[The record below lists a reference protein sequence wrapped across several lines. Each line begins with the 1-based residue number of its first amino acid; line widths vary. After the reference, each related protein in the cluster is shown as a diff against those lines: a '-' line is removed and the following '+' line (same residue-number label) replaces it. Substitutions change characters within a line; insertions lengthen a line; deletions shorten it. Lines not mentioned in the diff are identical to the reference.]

1 MKDPEETTR
10 IFNQYRLLLTSI
22 AYRMLGSYT
31 DAEDI
36 VQEAFVRWLQAS
48 DTEMQTPKAYLTT
61 VVVRLC
67 IDKQRSASARREVYV
82 GPWLPEPVLT
92 DTLAENVARAE
103 SLSFAFLL
111 MLERLNPVERAIF
124 LLHEVFDYSY
134 TEIAEIVGK
143 SVANCRQIL
152 HRAQQRLNR
161 PQARFP
167 VPLEEQKSMLDRF
180 TRATRNGDV
189 EELLHLLADD
199 VVFTTDSNGKTRA
212 GLRPVQGAKKVVRGM
227 LGGMRWYPADMQII
241 QVELNGQIAL
251 LGQHNGQILAA
262 MLPEIVNGRVQN
274 IYLITNPDKLTALKA
289 GVIF

>member
-67 IDKQRSASARREVYV
+67 IDKQRSASARREVYI

-241 QVELNGQIAL
+241 PVELNGQIAL